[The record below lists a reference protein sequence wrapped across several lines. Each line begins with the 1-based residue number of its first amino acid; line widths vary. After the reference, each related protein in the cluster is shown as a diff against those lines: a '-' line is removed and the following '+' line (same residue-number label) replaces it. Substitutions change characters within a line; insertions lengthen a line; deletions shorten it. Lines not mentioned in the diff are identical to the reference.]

1 VSPAPAVGTGGKA
14 PAEDSARSVGSSAW
28 TPVFL
33 LTPGLG
39 WLFLF
44 FLIPTIVMIW
54 TSLQSGTIFT
64 GFTFT
69 AEVSNYWQAI
79 TDYGDTFIKSMVY
92 ALIATILC
100 LVIAYP
106 LAYTIAFKAGRWRNI
121 MLVLVI
127 APFFTSFLLRTNAW
141 QTILSDNGPVVGIM
155 HNTGLL
161 WLLHAIHT
169 PTWFPEW
176 LQFFPEGIT
185 APDRVLATPLAVILG
200 ITYNFLPFMT
210 LPLFASLERIDIRLI
225 EAGQD
230 LYSSAWTA
238 FRKVTFPL
246 SLPGVVAGTLLTFI
260 PAAGDPVNAA
270 LLGSPAEAMIGNVID
285 SQFKVT
291 TNYPLASALSV
302 ILMAAI
308 VTMVAIYV
316 RRAGTEELV

>member
-1 VSPAPAVGTGGKA
+1 MSSAPAVGTGGKA
-14 PAEDSARSVGSSAW
+14 PAEDSARSVGTSWW
-28 TPVFL
+28 TAYAL
-33 LTPGLG
+33 LSPGML
-39 WLFLF
+39 WLTVF
-44 FLIPTIVMIW
+44 FLVPTAVMVW
-54 TSLQSGTIFT
+54 TSLQSGTIFE
-64 GFTFT
+64 GFKFT
-69 AEVSNYWQAI
+69 AEFSNYTDAI
-79 TDYGDTFIKSMVY
+79 TGYADTYVKSFVY
-92 ALIATILC
+92 AFLATVFC

-141 QTILSDNGPVVGIM
+141 QTILSDNGWVVAVL
-155 HNTGLL
+155 HNTGVL

-169 PTWFPEW
+169 PTWFPEF
-176 LQFFPEGIT
+176 LQFFPDGIS
-185 APDRVLATPLAVILG
+185 APDRVLATPMAVILG

-210 LPLFASLERIDIRLI
+210 LPLYASLERIDVRLI

-230 LYSSAWTA
+230 LYASAWTA

-302 ILMAAI
+302 LLMATI

-316 RRAGTEELV
+316 RKAGTEELV

>member
-1 VSPAPAVGTGGKA
+1 MSAEPGVGTGGSA
-14 PAEDSARSVGSSAW
+14 PAEDTARSVGTSTW
-28 TPVFL
+28 TPFVL
-33 LTPGLG
+33 LTPGMA
-39 WLFLF
+39 WLFVF
-44 FLIPTIVMIW
+44 FLVPTAVMVY
-54 TSLQSGTIFT
+54 TSLQSGTIFA
-64 GFTFT
+64 GFSFT
-69 AEVSNYWQAI
+69 AEFSNYSTAI
-79 TDYGDTFIKSMVY
+79 TTYGDTFVKSFVY
-92 ALIATILC
+92 AFLATALC

-121 MLVLVI
+121 LLVLVI

-141 QTILSDNGPVVGIM
+141 QTILSDNGQVVTFM
-155 HNTGLL
+155 ENTGMLAV
-161 WLLHAIHT
+161 LHAIHT
-169 PTWFPEW
+169 PEWFPPA
-176 LQFFPEGIT
+176 LQFFPDGIS
-185 APDRVLATPLAVILG
+185 ASDRVLATPLAVILG

-210 LPLFASLERIDIRLI
+210 LPLYASLERIDIRLI

-230 LYSSAWTA
+230 LYASAWKA

-302 ILMAAI
+302 LLMAAI

-316 RRAGTEELV
+316 RKAGTEELV